1 MRIMD
6 FIRQSNSEVAL
17 QYMIRV
23 RKLEG
28 ESNAVASLLSKNARW
43 NTGQELIVDGG
54 WSRN

>member
-6 FIRQSNSEVAL
+6 LIRQSNSEVAL
-17 QYMIRV
+17 YMIRV

-28 ESNAVASLLSKNARW
+28 ESNAVAFLLSKNARW